1 MSLPPKGGS
10 EPETGLLASVIL
22 PAYNEEAALP
32 TVLADL
38 ERHLDERYEILV
50 VDDGSTDGTAEIA
63 EAFRCRLLRHAG
75 NRGKGAAMVTGAVAA
90 GTDRLVFMDADATY
104 PAEAVPRLVR
114 LLDANDLVR
123 AERPANSRNMPAPN
137 RLGNRI
143 FSALLNA
150 FHGLEGTDHLSGL
163 YGIRRQP
170 FLAMGLE
177 STGFDIEAEI
187 GIKARMRG
195 LRVARMPIEY
205 RNRLGDKKLRPLR
218 DGMHILTRIVGMLV
232 LFSPMATFVVPG
244 LLLMGAALAGAIALA
259 GGPVR
264 VASIG
269 LSINTF
275 LLASLGVLAG
285 LQLVIFGV
293 AATLYR
299 VEAGYPVRRWLLVL
313 ASRRVRLGSAAVGA
327 LLAVIGFVRVLT
339 LTVGWLQAGA
349 GLFVE
354 TRALVGAAVLALLGL
369 QLLSG
374 GLFLSIFAG
383 RIRGTDA

>member
-10 EPETGLLASVIL
+10 EPEAGLLASVIL

-38 ERHLDERYEILV
+38 ESLLDERYEILV
-50 VDDGSTDGTAEIA
+50 VDDGSTDGTAEVVDG
-63 EAFRCRLLRHAG
+63 FRCRLLRHAA

-90 GTDRLVFMDADATY
+90 RSDRLVFMDADATY
-104 PAEAVPRLVR
+104 PAEAVPRLVE
-114 LLDANDLVR
+114 LLDTHDLVR
-123 AERPANSRNMPAPN
+123 AERPASSSNMPAPN
-137 RLGNRI
+137 RWGNRI

-150 FHGLEGTDHLSGL
+150 FHGLEGADHLSGL
-163 YGIRRQP
+163 YGLRREP
-170 FLAMGLE
+170 FLAMTLE

-187 GIKARMRG
+187 GIKARIRE
-195 LRVARMPIEY
+195 LRVTSFPIEY
-205 RNRLGDKKLRPLR
+205 RNRLGEKKLRPLR
-218 DGMHILTRIVGMLV
+218 DGLHILTRIIGMLV
-232 LFSPMATFVVPG
+232 LFSPMATFVLPG
-244 LLLMGAALAGAIALA
+244 LLLMATALAGAIALA
-259 GGPVR
+259 GGPVK

-269 LSINTF
+269 FSVNTF

-313 ASRRVRLGSAAVGA
+313 AGRKVRLGSAALGA
-327 LLAVIGFVRVLT
+327 LLGLAGFVRVLT
-339 LTVGWLQAGA
+339 LTVAWLQAGA
-349 GLFVE
+349 GPFLE
-354 TRALVGAAVLALLGL
+354 TRALVGGAVLGLLGL

-383 RIRGTDA
+383 RIRGADA